1 MVGATRLYLPN
12 RIPKQRTVFAIRSKM
27 AKLAWDTFPSMLRCP
42 KPFFSASRKPEYS
55 KIWFCMIPIVFGQ
68 FSCTNDLRM
77 LQNPG
82 NASSL
87 APIGLGVLSGD
98 LLYFKQLCLGSKFQ
112 TYPFQMALKMF
123 PILLDT
129 YRILEKNSQEFRS
142 KIPITMIF

>member
-1 MVGATRLYLPN
+1 MGATHLYLPN
-12 RIPKQRTVFAIRSKM
+12 RIPERQTIFAIRSKM
-27 AKLAWDTFPSMLRCP
+27 AKLAEDTFPSMFRHP
-42 KPFFSASRKPEYS
+42 KPFFSASCRPEYY
-55 KIWFCMIPIVFGQ
+55 KIWSCMIPIVFGQ

-77 LQNPG
+77 LQNPR

-98 LLYFKQLCLGSKFQ
+98 LRYFKQVRLSSKLQ
-112 TYPFQMALKMF
+112 TYPFQMSLKIF
-123 PILLDT
+123 IILLDT